1 MLALALGLL
10 GWHGWNAQR
19 WASRP
24 TDLDAAPAG
33 RIDLNRA
40 DRAQLLQL
48 PGVGGR
54 TADRIEAYRLSHKGF
69 HNVEELRQV
78 HGVGPATL
86 ERLRPFIDADAEDVL
101 EDDADAAPPSEVRKD
116 VSLKGIKPAV
126 RKTSTGAKKG
136 DALKEPIDVNHATA
150 TELQR
155 LPGIGPAMS
164 SRIILVREQRP
175 FLSVEELRRV
185 PGIGVKTLER
195 LRPFVTVGGDK
206 PEN

>member
-1 MLALALGLL
+1 MDAPLPMLGVAAGSTTPQPSPEATPLTVAPTTSIVAVATPWPRSAQGATAALLALALGLL

-54 TADRIEAYRLSHKGF
+54 TADRIEEYRLSHKGF

-86 ERLRPFIDADAEDVL
+86 ARLRPYMNGASLSEAGGKSGASGSEDGSSG
-101 EDDADAAPPSEVRKD
+101 AAAND
-116 VSLKGIKPAV
+116 
-126 RKTSTGAKKG
+126 
-136 DALKEPIDVNHATA
+136 
-150 TELQR
+150 TELS
-155 LPGIGPAMS
+155 LT
-164 SRIILVREQRP
+164 RP
-175 FLSVEELRRV
+175 
-185 PGIGVKTLER
+185 
-195 LRPFVTVGGDK
+195 
-206 PEN
+206 